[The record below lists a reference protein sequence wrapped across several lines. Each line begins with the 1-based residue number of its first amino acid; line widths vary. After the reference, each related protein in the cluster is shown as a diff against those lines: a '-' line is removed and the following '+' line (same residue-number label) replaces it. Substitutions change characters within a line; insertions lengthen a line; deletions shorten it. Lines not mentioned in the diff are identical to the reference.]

1 MMIPEN
7 CQTNIKA
14 RTKTFTG
21 KRLSKISEEVEPEM
35 IVENAEDVAEE
46 IIEVINEDKTEERTE
61 ENIKNKT
68 ENGIVQIPEGRIAD
82 RSDDRTDDRIENTSG
97 GSREEI
103 HDDENVSEDS
113 TGSTAQTIRVDD
125 NNQIESLE
133 MNLPF
138 GKFGKS
144 FIMIIVFAGI
154 GSLVTIEIHTRTQ
167 NHLNVDDP
175 RKFFKVIIAL

>member
-1 MMIPEN
+1 MIPEN
-7 CQTNIKA
+7 FQTNIKA
-14 RTKTFTG
+14 RTFTG
-21 KRLSKISEEVEPEM
+21 KRLSKISEEIEPEM
-35 IVENAEDVAEE
+35 IVENAEDVAED
-46 IIEVINEDKTEERTE
+46 ITEVINEDKTEEITE
-61 ENIKNKT
+61 ENIENKT

-82 RSDDRTDDRIENTSG
+82 RKDDRTDDTGIIEDTSG

-103 HDDENVSEDS
+103 HDDKNVSEDS
-113 TGSTAQTIRVDD
+113 TGSTAQTIRVGD

-154 GSLVTIEIHTRTQ
+154 GSLVTIEIHTRMQ
-167 NHLNVDDP
+167 NRLNVDDP